1 MGFIRHWKCEFFVKL
16 IKKSLTICLWENGLK
31 HFDKYVEKHNGDV
44 LVPTRYVDEDGF
56 PLGGWVCRRRG
67 ELDSLPEYKVA
78 ELNKRGFVW
87 DVLKYRFE
95 NNIKAVAEYYEKYP
109 VTNSKDSEIK
119 KLGIFINCEKKKMR
133 DKDIPYPEWKVEILN
148 KYLPDFSCEYKSD
161 KSFDEFI
168 YYTKLYKKRYG
179 HLNIGCKDVINGYNI
194 GTKRNTLSCCKS
206 LSENQKKEL
215 EYLGVYFGN
224 KLEKQFDDKMDLV
237 KQAINEGVI
246 IGRKNQKYKD
256 KNLYIWIMVAV
267 KNRYKNNKLSLSEI
281 QIIEKL
287 VGKSLDDLYC
297 GKNEPI
303 KVKVIDIVEKKEVGI
318 FKSLKETA
326 RRMKERYDIKI
337 SYSNFPRQK
346 WDSHLE
352 KSIL

>member
-1 MGFIRHWKCEFFVKL
+1 MKLLKKMHLFIFGFMLVFAGIFFVSCGDVDYSNVTL
-16 IKKSLTICLWENGLK
+16 ICEETNVTLDIEQELEINFTIQNYIGGTSGELNIHNDDPTVVSYEKSLPNGGVTTLRLKGLK
-31 HFDKYVEKHNGDV
+31 GGTAHIRAV
-44 LVPTRYVDEDGF
+44 TVD
-56 PLGGWVCRRRG
+56 
-67 ELDSLPEYKVA
+67 
-78 ELNKRGFVW
+78 
-87 DVLKYRFE
+87 
-95 NNIKAVAEYYEKYP
+95 
-109 VTNSKDSEIK
+109 
-119 KLGIFINCEKKKMR
+119 
-133 DKDIPYPEWKVEILN
+133 
-148 KYLPDFSCEYKSD
+148 
-161 KSFDEFI
+161 
-168 YYTKLYKKRYG
+168 
-179 HLNIGCKDVINGYNI
+179 
-194 GTKRNTLSCCKS
+194 
-206 LSENQKKEL
+206 
-215 EYLGVYFGN
+215 GN
-224 KLEKQFDDKMDLV
+224 KDCTITVTVRQYADTITK
-237 KQAINEGVI
+237 
-246 IGRKNQKYKD
+246 KD